1 MVRAEIRYWACCLFC
16 IMDNPELVRDESIGS
31 LLRGI
36 LTDLRTLIREEI
48 ALARVELREQ
58 AGRVRA
64 AAISYG
70 IMAAALGMGTIFL
83 LVAAATAI
91 SDVLAWPL
99 WAGFLTVAVVLG
111 VIGFVAMASGHKQ
124 LDRVRAVPPA
134 TVSTLKENAAW
145 FAKRIS
151 YGRR

>member
-1 MVRAEIRYWACCLFC
+1 
-16 IMDNPELVRDESIGS
+16 MDNPELVRDESIGS
-31 LLRGI
+31 LVRGI

-58 AGRVRA
+58 AGRARA
-64 AAISYG
+64 AAVSYG
-70 IMAAALGMGTIFL
+70 IMAAALGMGAIFL
-83 LVAAATAI
+83 LVAVATAI
-91 SDVLAWPL
+91 SDVFEWPV
-99 WAGFLTVAVVLG
+99 WGGFLAVALLLG
-111 VIGFVAMASGHKQ
+111 VIGFAAMASGRKQ
-124 LDRVRAVPPA
+124 LDRVRAVPTE

>member
-1 MVRAEIRYWACCLFC
+1 
-16 IMDNPELVRDESIGS
+16 MDNPELVRDESIGS

-36 LTDLRTLIREEI
+36 LTDLRSLIREEI

-64 AAISYG
+64 AAVSYG
-70 IMAAALGMGTIFL
+70 IMAAALGMGGIFL
-83 LVAAATAI
+83 LVAVATAI
-91 SDVLAWPL
+91 ADVLEWPI
-99 WAGFLTVAVVLG
+99 WGGFLAVALFLG
-111 VIGFVAMASGHKQ
+111 VVGFAAMASGHRQ